1 MTQQLDPSPRNEL
14 CKGLLDPEIE
24 QRLLAQ
30 GATYA
35 KRVFHPDGKFHLRTA
50 TTPINAIAANV
61 LKPPNASSPRQSALG
76 SLAQSIKQRT

>member
-30 GATYA
+30 GATIPS
-35 KRVFHPDGKFHLRTA
+35 RLF
-50 TTPINAIAANV
+50 
-61 LKPPNASSPRQSALG
+61 SSKS
-76 SLAQSIKQRT
+76 